1 MTDFA
6 HALAADAA
14 RAKAWMFNIAAP
26 RWIIGGFDAD
36 GFVERI
42 ALDGSAMDLPRRG
55 IVQFRQIYA
64 ACELGRLGWDGPWA
78 EHAEKALAVAAER
91 LRNAD
96 GAWRFSYG
104 AAGTPGDARIDLYT
118 QAFALFGM
126 ANAYGMLGQPAV
138 LKARA
143 LELVAWLRAHRP
155 HPEAGFE
162 ETAPRS
168 LPLKSNPHMHLFEAA
183 LAWMEADDA
192 PEWRMLATE
201 IAELCARRFLHP
213 QIGAL
218 REYFDGGWAPVDG
231 PQGRITEPG
240 HQFEWAWL
248 MWRWAD
254 LCGGDPAPWRARAER
269 LVAHGETFGICAT
282 RGAPIAEVDLDG
294 SPLETYARL
303 WPSTERLKAA
313 VAQSKVADGEAV
325 QGRATASVKALFAF
339 FETPTPGLWRDR
351 WLDDGSFVQ
360 EGAPASS
367 FYHIVCGFS
376 ELIRRVGA

>member
-1 MTDFA
+1 V
-6 HALAADAA
+6 L
-14 RAKAWMFNIAAP
+14 
-26 RWIIGGFDAD
+26 
-36 GFVERI
+36 
-42 ALDGSAMDLPRRG
+42 DLPRRG

-78 EHAEKALAVAAER
+78 ERTEEALALADAR
-91 LRNAD
+91 LRTADGPYLFSTRAD
-96 GAWRFSYG
+96 GAP
-104 AAGTPGDARIDLYT
+104 ADARIDLYT

-126 ANAYGMLGQPAV
+126 ANAYGMLGRPPA
-138 LKARA
+138 LKAQA
-143 LELVAWLRAHRP
+143 LDLLSWLRANRA
-155 HPEAGFE
+155 HPDAGFE
-162 ETAPRS
+162 ETSPRS

-183 LAWMEADDA
+183 LAWVEVDDA
-192 PEWRMLATE
+192 PEWRALANE

-213 QIGAL
+213 DIGAL
-218 REYFDGGWAPVDG
+218 REYFDGEWAPVAG
-231 PQGRITEPG
+231 QQGRITEPG

-269 LVAHGETFGICAT
+269 LVAHGETYGICPM
-282 RGAPIAEVDLDG
+282 RGAPIAEADIEG
-294 SPLETYARL
+294 APIETYARL

-313 VAQSKVADGEAV
+313 VAQSRVADGPQV
-325 QGRATASVKALFAF
+325 QARAEASVTALFAF

-351 WLDDGSFVQ
+351 WLADGSFVQ

-376 ELIRRVGA
+376 ELIRRVGD